1 VSPAKA
7 ISFFAQIRK
16 PTRQPMLWAAL
27 AYGVG
32 IVCGVYAWRPA
43 LWWVLATV
51 SFLLAGLYFA
61 HRRWWLGFPLGLLAL
76 FAVGAL
82 TIQVRPPGVTDDRL
96 SAFAGGEEVFV
107 TAHVVRGGK
116 IRQAP
121 SGELRQSVDVE
132 IEEVVKDDQS
142 QAVHCGLRLGIYAK
156 EPEQEYDEGEPVPM
170 RVFHYG
176 KRLRFAAK
184 LRAPRNFRN
193 PGAFDYRGYLAD
205 RGIVMLAS
213 TKSSKVEM
221 LPGFV
226 GTRLQWSASECTIA
240 SSIKFMGCGL
250 RKTRR

>member
-1 VSPAKA
+1 
-7 ISFFAQIRK
+7 
-16 PTRQPMLWAAL
+16 
-27 AYGVG
+27 
-32 IVCGVYAWRPA
+32 
-43 LWWVLATV
+43 
-51 SFLLAGLYFA
+51 
-61 HRRWWLGFPLGLLAL
+61 
-76 FAVGAL
+76 
-82 TIQVRPPGVTDDRL
+82 VTDDRL
-96 SAFAGGEEVFV
+96 SPLAGGEEVFV
-107 TAHVVRGGK
+107 TAHVVRGGE

-142 QAVHCGLRLGIYAK
+142 QAIHCGLRLGIYAK

-170 RVFHYG
+170 RVFHCG
-176 KRLRFAAK
+176 ERLRFAAK